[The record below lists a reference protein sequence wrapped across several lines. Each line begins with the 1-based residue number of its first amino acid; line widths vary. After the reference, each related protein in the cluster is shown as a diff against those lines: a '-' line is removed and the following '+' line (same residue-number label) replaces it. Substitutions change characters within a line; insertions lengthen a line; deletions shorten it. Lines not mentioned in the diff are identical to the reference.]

1 MDEEEVAAND
11 KLYKFRVNLFQR
23 NDKGEMPA
31 KATTLYVPGTKTRDF
46 ESHPLTELA
55 TPYDTIDICPITL
68 DHCYYGRDE
77 AGIMVQL
84 VTNVSSSL
92 LKNGYSRE
100 MLLHKIL
107 LVPHVEEEESG
118 E

>member
-1 MDEEEVAAND
+1 MLQCIASEEQGGKWLSQGTN
-11 KLYKFRVNLFQR
+11 
-23 NDKGEMPA
+23 
-31 KATTLYVPGTKTRDF
+31 LYVSGTMTRDF

-68 DHCYYGRDE
+68 DYDYETTEVGV
-77 AGIMVQL
+77 MVQI

-107 LVPHVEEEESG
+107 LVPHVEDEEEETG